1 MTLSSCGA
9 VVRSAVALVVGA
21 VAVLAPVAPSARAAV
36 VDTSATYVVVA
47 RHSGKVMQVQSAV
60 DGGAVV
66 QASRSDS
73 SAQQFQFVDSG
84 GGFFR
89 LRSRYSGRVVDVAS
103 ASTANGADVVQWTD
117 RDAANQQFGV
127 VDTDGGYVRLVNRNS
142 GKALD
147 VWERST
153 AEGARISQYDVNS
166 GANQQ
171 WQLVRLGTTTPGG
184 NGSPT
189 DPNVKYF
196 GRWNTSDPTA
206 YVSEWA
212 GAYVTVGFTGR
223 TVQLKQRNAI
233 DFFVSV
239 DGGPDVSYVN
249 RSGTVNLTPTPLAA
263 GNHTLRVSYR
273 PIAGSYKGDAVF
285 RGIQLEAGASTFAPP
300 VPAKLIEFVGDSI
313 TVGQQSSKQALTA
326 YGWLV
331 GERLGTGHTQIAVG
345 GACLVSAADGCIG
358 MSDRF
363 LRTGLQADA
372 GNWDFSRYRADA
384 VVINL
389 GTNDVGHSV
398 TKEQFQSAYVTLIQR
413 ARQKYPNAT
422 ILAMQTFRKRFI
434 PETQAAVAV
443 VNDPKVRFVDTT
455 GWIVEATDT
464 TDNVHPNDQGH
475 RKIADRLAPILS
487 SALSTG

>member
-9 VVRSAVALVVGA
+9 VTRSALVFVVGA
-21 VAVLAPVAPSARAAV
+21 VATLALAPAAPPAQAAT
-36 VDTSATYVVVA
+36 VDTTATYVVVA
-47 RHSGKVMQVQSAV
+47 RHSGKAMQVQSAA
-60 DGGAVV
+60 DGAAVV
-66 QASRSDS
+66 QATRIDS
-73 SAQQFQFVDSG
+73 PAQQFQFVDSG
-84 GGFFR
+84 GGYYR
-89 LRSRYSGRVVDVAS
+89 LKSRY
-103 ASTANGADVVQWTD
+103 
-117 RDAANQQFGV
+117 
-127 VDTDGGYVRLVNRNS
+127 S

-153 AEGARISQYDVNS
+153 ADGARISQYDVTS
-166 GANQQ
+166 GTNQQ
-171 WQLVRLGTTTPGG
+171 WQLVRLGSGVPGG
-184 NGSPT
+184 TGAPT

-196 GRWNTSDPTA
+196 GRWNTADPTA

-212 GAYVTVGFTGR
+212 GAYLVVGFTGR
-223 TVQLKQRNAI
+223 TVKLKQRNAI
-233 DFFVSV
+233 DFFVSI

-273 PIAGSYKGDAVF
+273 PIAGSYRGDAVY
-285 RGIQLEAGASTFAPP
+285 RGIELDPGAATFAPP
-300 VPAKLIEFVGDSI
+300 VPGKIIEFVGDSI

-331 GERLGTGHTQIAVG
+331 GERLGAGHTQIAVG

-363 LRTGLQADA
+363 LRTGLQANA
-372 GNWDFSRYRADA
+372 ANWDFSRYRADA

-389 GTNDVGHSV
+389 GTNDVGHNV
-398 TKEQFQSAYVTLIQR
+398 TKEQFQNAYVTLIRR
-413 ARQKYPNAT
+413 AKEKYPNAT
-422 ILAMQTFRKRFI
+422 ILALQTFRKRFI
-434 PETQAAVAV
+434 PETQAAVRI

-464 TDNVHPNDQGH
+464 TDNVHPNDQNH

-487 SALSTG
+487 GCAHHRLS

>member
-9 VVRSAVALVVGA
+9 LAVTVG
-21 VAVLAPVAPSARAAV
+21 VLAALTSAAPPAQAAT
-36 VDTSATYVVVA
+36 VDTTATYAVVA
-47 RHSGKVMQVQSAV
+47 RHSGKAMQVQSTA

-66 QASRSDS
+66 QATRTDS

-84 GGFFR
+84 GGYYR
-89 LRSRYSGRVVDVAS
+89 LKSRHSGKVVGIAS
-103 ASTANGADVVQWTD
+103 SSTANGANVVQWTD
-117 RDAANQQFGV
+117 TNGAEQQFGLT
-127 VDTDGGYVRLVNRNS
+127 DTDGGHVRFVNRNS

-153 AEGARISQYDVNS
+153 ADGARISQYDVN
-166 GANQQ
+166 GGTNQQ
-171 WQLVRLGTTTPGG
+171 WQLVRLGGGTPGG
-184 NGSPT
+184 NGAPT

-196 GRWNTSDPTA
+196 GRWNTADPTA

-212 GAYVTVGFTGR
+212 GAYVVVGFTGR
-223 TVQLKQRNAI
+223 TVKLKQRNAI
-233 DFFVSV
+233 DFFVSI

-273 PIAGSYKGDAVF
+273 PIAGSYRGDAVY
-285 RGIQLEAGASTFAPP
+285 RGVELDPGAGTFAPP
-300 VPAKLIEFVGDSI
+300 VPAKLVEFVGDSI

-331 GERLGTGHTQIAVG
+331 GERLGVGHTQIAVG

-363 LRTGLQADA
+363 LRTGLQANAAD
-372 GNWDFSRYRADA
+372 WDFSRYRADV

-389 GTNDVGHSV
+389 GTNDVGHNV
-398 TKEQFQSAYVTLIQR
+398 TGSQFQAAYVTLIQR
-413 ARQKYPNAT
+413 ARQKYPTAT
-422 ILAMQTFRKRFI
+422 VLALQTFRKRFI
-434 PETQAAVAV
+434 PETQAAVRI

-475 RKIADRLAPILS
+475 RKIADRLAPILTT
-487 SALSTG
+487 ALTG

>member
-1 MTLSSCGA
+1 MTLSSCGRL
-9 VVRSAVALVVGA
+9 VRSALVLAVGAGVALTPA
-21 VAVLAPVAPSARAAV
+21 APSAQAAT
-36 VDTSATYVVVA
+36 VDTTATYAIVA
-47 RHSGKVMQVQSAV
+47 RHSGKAVQVQGTA

-66 QASRSDS
+66 QATRTDVP
-73 SAQQFQFVDSG
+73 AQQFQFVDSG
-84 GGFFR
+84 GGYYR
-89 LRSRYSGRVVDVAS
+89 LKSRSSGKVVDVS
-103 ASTANGADVVQWTD
+103 GSSTANGANVVQWTD
-117 RDAANQQFGV
+117 KNAANQQFSL
-127 VDTDGGYVRLVNRNS
+127 VDTDAGHVRLVNRNS

-153 AEGARISQYDVNS
+153 ADGARISQYDVNS
-166 GANQQ
+166 GTNQQ
-171 WQLVRLGTTTPGG
+171 FQLVRLGGGTPGG

-196 GRWNTSDPTA
+196 GRWNTADPTA

-212 GAYVTVGFTGR
+212 GAYVVVGFTGR
-223 TVQLKQRNAI
+223 TVKLKQRNAI
-233 DFFVSV
+233 DFYVSI

-249 RSGTVNLTPTPLAA
+249 RSGTVDLTPTPLAA

-273 PIAGSYKGDAVF
+273 PIAGSYRGDAVF
-285 RGIQLEAGASTFAPP
+285 RGVEMDAGATTFAPT
-300 VPAKLIEFVGDSI
+300 VPSKVIEFVGDSI

-331 GERLGTGHTQIAVG
+331 GERLGAGHTQIAVG

-372 GNWDFSRYRADA
+372 ANWDFSRYRADA

-398 TKEQFQSAYVTLIQR
+398 TGPQFQSAYVTLIQR
-413 ARQKYPNAT
+413 ARQKYPTAT
-422 ILAMQTFRKRFI
+422 ILALQTLRKRFI
-434 PETQAAVAV
+434 PETQAAVRI

-487 SALSTG
+487 AALTTG

>member
-1 MTLSSCGA
+1 M
-9 VVRSAVALVVGA
+9 RSALVLAVGA
-21 VAVLAPVAPSARAAV
+21 VAALAPVAPQAQAAT
-36 VDTSATYVVVA
+36 VDTTATYAVVA
-47 RHSGKVMQVQSAV
+47 RHSGKAMQVQSTA

-66 QASRSDS
+66 QSTRVDS
-73 SAQQFQFVDSG
+73 AAQQFQFVDSG
-84 GGFFR
+84 GGYYR
-89 LRSRYSGRVVDVAS
+89 LKSRYSGKVVDVS
-103 ASTANGADVVQWTD
+103 GSSTANGADVVQWTD
-117 RDAANQQFGV
+117 KNAANQQFSL
-127 VDTDGGYVRLVNRNS
+127 VDTDSGYVRIVNRNS

-153 AEGARISQYDVNS
+153 ADGARVSQYDVN
-166 GANQQ
+166 GGTNQQ
-171 WQLVRLGTTTPGG
+171 WQLVRLGGGDTPGG

-196 GRWNTSDPTA
+196 GRWNTADPTA

-212 GAYVTVGFTGR
+212 GAYLVVGFTGR
-223 TVQLKQRNAI
+223 TVQLRQRNTI
-233 DFFVSV
+233 DFFVSI
-239 DGGPDVSYVN
+239 DGGPDVAYVN

-273 PIAGSYKGDAVF
+273 PVAGSYRGDAVY
-285 RGIQLEAGASTFAPP
+285 RGIQLDAGATTFAPP
-300 VPAKLIEFVGDSI
+300 VPAKTVEFVGDSI

-363 LRTGLQADA
+363 LKTGITNNTDW
-372 GNWDFSRYRADA
+372 NFSRYTANV

-398 TKEQFQSAYVTLIQR
+398 SGAQFQSAYVTLIQR
-413 ARQKYPNAT
+413 ARQKYPDAT
-422 ILAMQTFRKRFI
+422 ILAMQTFRKRYI
-434 PETQAAVAV
+434 PETQAAVRLA
-443 VNDPKVRFVDTT
+443 NDPKVRFVDTT
-455 GWIVEATDT
+455 GWIVESTDT

-475 RKIADRLAPILS
+475 RKIADRLAPIV
-487 SALSTG
+487 SAALAG